1 MNLIRK
7 ACFVTALALA
17 ALPGVSVAQYQHTV
31 DPFWGSLG
39 NKYRWEIGGGIT
51 QPAGK
56 YTGVVSILGS
66 GGAFRG
72 DSTASRAI
80 PASGFGGL
88 IGINMPFKGT
98 GHISCW
104 AVAAQLGV
112 NMYTWADLNQTMT
125 VSGEYEPAK
134 KSLNASTMQVILPI
148 GIDYKIGNDAILTKR
163 LPFGISLGAGLIPQ
177 IMQTKLNEVSGFKP
191 QWGYSCLPY
200 AKFDVSVF
208 TGFCWKIRLMYSMG
222 NINLLDVNHKVEGYN
237 DGMLTLSSSSQL
249 MASFIIMPFSG
260 GWREWAWYNTHDTY
274 NIHDKFN

>member
-1 MNLIRK
+1 MSFMRK
-7 ACFVTALALA
+7 ACFFAVTALAI
-17 ALPGVSVAQYQHTV
+17 LPELSFAQYQHTV
-31 DPFWGSLG
+31 DPFWSSLG
-39 NKYRWEIGGGIT
+39 NPRRYEIGGGLT
-51 QPAGK
+51 MPAGTF
-56 YTGVVSILGS
+56 TGVVTIQGA
-66 GGAFRG
+66 GGEFKG

-80 PASGFGGL
+80 PANGFGGL
-88 IGINMPFKGT
+88 IGVNMPFKAT

-125 VSGEYEPAK
+125 IAGDYKTSK
-134 KSLNASTMQVILPI
+134 KPLSASTMQIILPV
-148 GIDYKIGNDAILTKR
+148 GIDYKVGNDAILTKR
-163 LPFGISLGAGLIPQ
+163 LPLGVSFGVGVVPQ
-177 IMQTKLNEVSGFKP
+177 IMQTKLNEVSAFKP

-222 NINLLDVNHKVEGYN
+222 QINLLDVNHKIDGYN
-237 DGMLTLSSSSQL
+237 DGMLTLSSKSQL

-274 NIHDKFN
+274 NLHDKFN